1 MNGGASHTFESGSG
15 HAAAIARTADD
26 LVVGRAS
33 ALVWVFGGTLFLSAA
48 LLFMVE
54 PAFAKMVLP
63 YLGGSPAV
71 WNTCV
76 VFFQAAM
83 LAGYGYAHLLSR
95 RLPIRAQIAIHLSLA
110 LAVSLLLPIAIPAGW
125 APPVDR
131 TPVPSL
137 LFLLLVAV
145 GGPFFV
151 VSSTAPLL
159 QHWFSQTRDRSAS
172 DPYFLYAA
180 SNLGSITALLA
191 YPSIVEPTWSLTQQ
205 RLAWSGAYAAFI
217 VAVLACAVA
226 ALRSGRTES
235 PLATTAVKDAVHDG
249 AVRPVNWRRRLRWL
263 ALAFVP
269 SSLMLGVTTFVSTDV
284 AAVPLLWVVPLTLY
298 LLSFV
303 VAFSSKP
310 LISQRV
316 AGTVAAVA
324 IPIVVLS
331 TVAGITMPVPVLIPL
346 HLTGFF
352 AFALLLH
359 RQLADD
365 RPDPRAL
372 TSFYLWISLGG
383 LLGGVFNTLVS
394 PVVFTGIA
402 EYPLMVLAIC
412 VLRPSPAQGDRA
424 RSYRDLLIPLMLGGL
439 LAAIMAA
446 VRADLI
452 GTAPLAI
459 GLGLL
464 AALYR
469 AAMTTRFRLTAGVA
483 LMLVASLLFGPS
495 AGDVLHAERTF
506 FGVMRVRHD
515 DGGLRRH
522 TLLHGNTLHGEQALD
537 SVGRREPLSYY
548 HRGGPIGQVMA
559 SVSDRLQAGRIGVVG
574 LGAGSLAAYAQPG
587 QRWTFYEIDPA
598 VERIAGSP
606 EYFTYLSDCGAACS
620 VVLGD
625 ARLSL
630 ARSQEQFDL
639 LILDAFSS
647 DAIPV
652 HLITREALQ
661 IYFDRLSQSGIIAFH
676 VSNRHLDLRPILGA
690 LAADL
695 GVQAIT
701 QFDGR
706 QDKVRGHLPSTWLVM
721 ARQPDA
727 LDRLKADPRWKAPR
741 VGPEVWTD
749 DFSNVFKALIAG

>member
-1 MNGGASHTFESGSG
+1 MNGGASHTFEGG
-15 HAAAIARTADD
+15 AEHASAIARTAGDR
-26 LVVGRAS
+26 VVRRVS

-83 LAGYGYAHLLSR
+83 LAGYAYAHLLSR
-95 RLPIRAQIAIHLSLA
+95 RLPIRAQVLIHLTLA

-125 APPVDR
+125 APPVDSS
-131 TPVPSL
+131 PVPSL
-137 LFLLLVAV
+137 LWLLLVAV

-191 YPSIVEPTWSLTQQ
+191 YPSIVEPMWSLTQQ
-205 RLAWSGAYAAFI
+205 RLAWTGAYGAFVAAM
-217 VAVLACAVA
+217 AACAVV
-226 ALRSGRTES
+226 ALRYRRTE
-235 PLATTAVKDAVHDG
+235 PQETAIGDATDDLAAGSVS
-249 AVRPVNWRRRLRWL
+249 WRRRLRWL

-269 SSLMLGVTTFVSTDV
+269 SSLMLGVTTFISTDV

-310 LISQRV
+310 LINQRV
-316 AGTVAAVA
+316 AAATAVIT
-324 IPIVVLS
+324 IPIVVLT
-331 TVAGITMPVPVLIPL
+331 TVAGLSVAVPGLILL

-352 AFALLLH
+352 SFALLLH

-365 RPDPRAL
+365 RPHPRTL
-372 TSFYLWISLGG
+372 TTFYLWISLGG
-383 LLGGVFNTLVS
+383 LLGGVFNTLVA
-394 PVVFTGIA
+394 PVVFTGVA
-402 EYPLMVLAIC
+402 EYPLMLLAIC
-412 VLRPSPAQGDRA
+412 MLRPSSPQDAA
-424 RSYRDLLIPLMLGGL
+424 PRSYRDVLIPLLLGGVL
-439 LAAIMAA
+439 TAIMVA
-446 VRADLI
+446 VKADLI
-452 GTAPLAI
+452 GTVPIAI

-464 AALYR
+464 GALYR
-469 AAMTTRFRLTAGVA
+469 AAINTRFRLTTGVA
-483 LMLVASLLFGPS
+483 LMLLASLIFGPS
-495 AGDVLHAERTF
+495 GGDVLHAERTF
-506 FGVMRVRHD
+506 FGVMRVRRD
-515 DGGLRRH
+515 DGAMRRH
-522 TLLHGNTLHGEQALD
+522 TLFHGNTLHGEQALD
-537 SVGRREPLSYY
+537 PARRHEPLSYY
-548 HRGGPIGQVMA
+548 HHGGPIGQVMA
-559 SVSDRLQAGRIGVVG
+559 TLSDRLQAGQIGVVG
-574 LGAGSLAAYAQPG
+574 LGAGSLAAYARPG
-587 QRWTFYEIDPA
+587 QQWTFYEIDPA

-606 EYFTYLSDCGAACS
+606 EYFTYLSDCGESCR

-630 ARSQEQFDL
+630 ARAPERFDL

-652 HLITREALQ
+652 HLMTREALQ
-661 IYFDRLSQSGIIAFH
+661 IYFDRLSPTGVVAFH
-676 VSNRHLDLRPILGA
+676 ISNRHLDLRPILGA
-690 LAADL
+690 LAADMKL
-695 GVQAIT
+695 EAIT

-706 QDKVRGHLPSTWLVM
+706 QDKQRGYLPSTWMVM
-721 ARQPDA
+721 ARQRGA
-727 LDRLKADPRWKAPR
+727 LDQLKADPRWAAPT

-749 DFSNVFKALIAG
+749 DFSNVFKALISG

>member
-1 MNGGASHTFESGSG
+1 MNGGATHTFESGAE
-15 HAAAIARTADD
+15 HASAVARPAGDR
-26 LVVGRAS
+26 VIRRVS

-48 LLFMVE
+48 LLFLVE

-83 LAGYGYAHLLSR
+83 LAGYAYAHLLSR
-95 RLPIRAQIAIHLSLA
+95 RLPIRAQVVIHLSLA

-191 YPSIVEPTWSLTQQ
+191 YPSIVEPMWSLTQQ
-205 RLAWSGAYAAFI
+205 RLAWTGAYAAF
-217 VAVLACAVA
+217 VAAMVACAVV
-226 ALRSGRTES
+226 ALRYRRTE
-235 PLATTAVKDAVHDG
+235 PQETVALDDATDGLAAGSVS
-249 AVRPVNWRRRLRWL
+249 WRRRLRWL

-269 SSLMLGVTTFVSTDV
+269 SSLMLGVTTFISTDV

-310 LISQRV
+310 FISQRV
-316 AGTVAAVA
+316 AAAGAVIT

-331 TVAGITMPVPVLIPL
+331 TVAGISVAVPGLILL

-365 RPDPRAL
+365 RPHPRTL
-372 TSFYLWISLGG
+372 TTFYLWISLGG
-383 LLGGVFNTLVS
+383 LLGGVFNTLVA
-394 PVVFTGIA
+394 PVVFTGVA
-402 EYPLMVLAIC
+402 EYPLMLLAIC
-412 VLRPSPAQGDRA
+412 MLRPASPQDAVSRG
-424 RSYRDLLIPLMLGGL
+424 YRDVLIPLMLGGL
-439 LAAIMAA
+439 LAAILAGVQA
-446 VRADLI
+446 NLV
-452 GTAPLAI
+452 GTLPLAI
-459 GLGLL
+459 GLGFLG
-464 AALYR
+464 ALYR
-469 AAMTTRFRLTAGVA
+469 AAINTRFRLTTGVA
-483 LMLVASLLFGPS
+483 LMLLASLLFGPS

-506 FGVMRVRHD
+506 FGVMRVRRD
-515 DGGLRRH
+515 EAGMRRH
-522 TLLHGNTLHGEQALD
+522 TLFHGNTLHGEQALD
-537 SVGRREPLSYY
+537 PAGRGEPLSYY
-548 HRGGPIGQVMA
+548 HHGGPIGQVMA
-559 SVSDRLQAGRIGVVG
+559 SMSDQLQAGQIGVVG
-574 LGAGSLAAYAQPG
+574 LGAGSLAAYAKPG

-606 EYFTYLSDCGAACS
+606 EYFTYLSDCGESCR

-630 ARSQEQFDL
+630 ARGSDRFDL

-652 HLITREALQ
+652 HLMTREALG
-661 IYFDRLSQSGIIAFH
+661 IYFDRLTPGGVVAFH
-676 VSNRHLDLRPILGA
+676 ISNRHLDLRPILGA
-690 LAADL
+690 LAVDMDL
-695 GVQAIT
+695 EAIT

-706 QDKVRGHLPSTWLVM
+706 QDKERGYLPSTWLVM
-721 ARQPDA
+721 ARQRGA
-727 LDRLKADPRWKAPR
+727 LDQLRADPRWTAPT

-749 DFSNVFKALIAG
+749 DFSNVFKALITG

>member
-1 MNGGASHTFESGSG
+1 MNGGASHTFESGSE

-26 LVVGRAS
+26 RVAGGVSG
-33 ALVWVFGGTLFLSAA
+33 LVWAFGGTLFLSAA
-48 LLFMVE
+48 LLFLVE

-83 LAGYGYAHLLSR
+83 LAGYAYAHFLSR
-95 RLPIRAQIAIHLSLA
+95 RLPIRAQVAIHLSLA
-110 LAVSLLLPIAIPAGW
+110 LAVSLLLPLAIPDGW
-125 APPVDR
+125 TPPVDR

-205 RLAWSGAYAAFI
+205 RFAWSGAYAAFV
-217 VAVLACAVA
+217 VAVFACAIA
-226 ALRSGRTES
+226 ALRSRRAES
-235 PLATTAVKDAVHDG
+235 LAATAMGDEAHDRAVIG
-249 AVRPVNWRRRLRWL
+249 WRRRLRWL
-263 ALAFVP
+263 ALALVP
-269 SSLMLGVTTFVSTDV
+269 SSLMLGVTTFISTDV

-316 AGTVAAVA
+316 AGTVALIA

-331 TVAGITMPVPVLIPL
+331 TVAGITMPVAVLIPL

-365 RPDPRAL
+365 RPHPRAL
-372 TSFYLWISLGG
+372 TTFYLWISLGG
-383 LLGGVFNTLVS
+383 LLGGVFNTLVA
-394 PVVFTGIA
+394 PIAFTGVA

-412 VLRPSPAQGDRA
+412 LLRPARAQDARS
-424 RSYRDLLIPLMLGGL
+424 RSYRDLLIPLLLGGL

-446 VRADLI
+446 VRAELI

-469 AAMTTRFRLTAGVA
+469 AAVNTRFRLTAGVA
-483 LMLVASLLFGPS
+483 LMLGASLLFGPS

-522 TLLHGNTLHGEQALD
+522 TLFHGNTLHGEQALGA
-537 SVGRREPLSYY
+537 GRGEPLSYY
-548 HRGGPIGQVMA
+548 HRGGPIGQVMG
-559 SVSDRLQAGRIGVVG
+559 SLSDRLHGGRIGVVG
-574 LGAGSLAAYAQPG
+574 LGAGSMAAYVQPG
-587 QRWTFYEIDPA
+587 QQWTFYEIDPA
-598 VERIAGSP
+598 VERIAASP
-606 EYFTYLSDCGAACS
+606 TYFTYLSDCGGACR

-630 ARSQEQFDL
+630 ARSQERFDL

-661 IYFDRLSQSGIIAFH
+661 IYFDHLSSSGVIAFH

-690 LAADL
+690 LAADM

-706 QDKVRGHLPSTWLVM
+706 QDKVRGHQPSTWLIM
-721 ARQPDA
+721 ARQPGA
-727 LDRLKADPRWKAPR
+727 LDRLKADPRWKAPT

-749 DFSNVFKALIAG
+749 DFSNVFKALISG